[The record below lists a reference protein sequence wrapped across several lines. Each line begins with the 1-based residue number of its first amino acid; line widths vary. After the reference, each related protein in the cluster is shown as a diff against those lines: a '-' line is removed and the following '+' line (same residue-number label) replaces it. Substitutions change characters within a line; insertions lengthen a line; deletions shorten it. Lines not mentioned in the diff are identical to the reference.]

1 MCHSNNFLKLQKLF
15 SKMPILLHK
24 EQVPCVL
31 ELIKPW
37 EAFSPFDI
45 WSKALKDSFPC
56 LHMLAIRSMWHFW
69 DICHLTTYA
78 LTAII
83 GASYLPKT
91 KTTPIQCM
99 VQAVQLW
106 ELFWSWA
113 SVRLQDSAVQAMEK
127 IHALVQTKRR
137 KNQIIEDQKRRSVT
151 YLIMKMLSDPHF
163 ISLEK
168 RTGSW
173 KTLKSSAESQ
183 LKIIDISE
191 SEIL

>member
-1 MCHSNNFLKLQKLF
+1 
-15 SKMPILLHK
+15 
-24 EQVPCVL
+24 
-31 ELIKPW
+31 
-37 EAFSPFDI
+37 
-45 WSKALKDSFPC
+45 
-56 LHMLAIRSMWHFW
+56 
-69 DICHLTTYA
+69 
-78 LTAII
+78 
-83 GASYLPKT
+83 
-91 KTTPIQCM
+91 M